1 MKKAIKII
9 TNNSRETK
17 FIAKEIG
24 KLFLN
29 YINNKSVILT
39 FEGGL
44 GAGKTTFIQ
53 GLAKGLGIKEKILS
67 PSFVLM
73 RSFKISKNLGN
84 FYHLDCYRLDNYKEL
99 RTIGLKDIFK
109 GNNVVAIEWANKVKR
124 ILPKNYLKI
133 KLKWLDKNKREIVI
147 I

>member
-9 TNNSRETK
+9 TNNRRETQ

-29 YINNKSVILT
+29 LINSGFFILA
-39 FEGGL
+39 FEGDL

-67 PSFVLM
+67 PSFILM
-73 RSFKISKNLGN
+73 RGFKISKKLGY
-84 FYHLDCYRLDNYKEL
+84 FYHLDCYRLDSHKDL
-99 RTIGLKDIFK
+99 RLFGLKDIFRG
-109 GNNVVAIEWANKVKR
+109 GNIVAIEWADKVKR
-124 ILPKNYLKI
+124 ILPKKHIKI
-133 KLKWLDKNKREIVI
+133 KLKWLGENKREII
-147 I
+147 IF